1 MNKPY
6 SRIGWLEAHVHLRRL
21 ICVSIHAHISGL
33 TRTYIDAH
41 IFRPPFVIC
50 ACIYVLLIA
59 ASTYSARYMC
69 IYRRTYNPAA
79 NRYMCVYFNRAYRL
93 RGSICAAI
101 QPTAQAKR
109 PLPVARRASALQ
121 PSSFRS
127 GTTDMRP
134 RRRRRAFRLSSESP
148 LGRDPVPAVPGSRR
162 AGGFSGRD
170 SARGRFSLPLRAR
183 IRPHANGR
191 TSANTIPTHIERSA
205 VFFRRRSRYIGMHT
219 LDTLMAETRA

>member
-1 MNKPY
+1 MCLYTCTYKVGY
-6 SRIGWLEAHVHLRRL
+6 T
-21 ICVSIHAHISGL
+21 HIY
-33 TRTYIDAH
+33 TCTYTST
-41 IFRPPFVIC
+41 PFVIC
-50 ACIYVLLIA
+50 ASIYVLLIA

-109 PLPVARRASALQ
+109 PLPVARRASAL
-121 PSSFRS
+121 PSPSLRT

-134 RRRRRAFRLSSESP
+134 RRRRRAFRLSSECP
-148 LGRDPVPAVPGSRR
+148 LGPTPSLQRPDRARLADGLSR
-162 AGGFSGRD
+162 RD
-170 SARGRFSLPLRAR
+170 SAQARFSPPLRAR

-191 TSANTIPTHIERSA
+191 TSANTIPSQIDRSA
-205 VFFRRRSRYIGMHT
+205 DIFFE
-219 LDTLMAETRA
+219 AVRAI